1 MTAVDPRGS
10 GEYVCGRTIQK
21 NLWRMPA
28 GGILEGSMIPD
39 ISLGIVFSLIF
50 FGLGIVAFAYL
61 AKGKN

>member
-1 MTAVDPRGS
+1 
-10 GEYVCGRTIQK
+10 
-21 NLWRMPA
+21 
-28 GGILEGSMIPD
+28 MIPD